1 MRKMKKI
8 TISEILE
15 GKLPKGSLI
24 LVRWIDA
31 SDKKALLI
39 EHESNPEMICKDWGL
54 YLGCSGRKKKL
65 ILIGKDVVVTH
76 NEWGATRIPIEMVE
90 EVQLILPHTEMMNL
104 IDEVKVLGRRVS
116 LRRYELKEERH
127 SVQIN

>member
-1 MRKMKKI
+1 MKKI
-8 TISEILE
+8 PISEILE

-31 SDKKALLI
+31 SNKRALLT
-39 EHESNPEMICKDWGL
+39 EHESNPEINCKDWGL
-54 YLGCSGRKKKL
+54 YLGCSGRKKKM
-65 ILIGKDVVVTH
+65 ILIGKDVVETH

-90 EVQLILPHTEMMNL
+90 EVHLILPHTEMMSI

-127 SVQIN
+127 SVQLT